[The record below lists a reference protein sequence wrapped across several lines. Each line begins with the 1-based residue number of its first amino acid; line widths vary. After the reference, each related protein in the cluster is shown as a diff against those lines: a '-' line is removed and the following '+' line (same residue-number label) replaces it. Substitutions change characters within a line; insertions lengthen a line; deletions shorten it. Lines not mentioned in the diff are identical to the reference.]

1 MKILVSWIG
10 LVAMLCALFGSVEH
24 SEASRCAVAQYGA
37 AAKNVQMK
45 AACRAKAVKRGEPLD
60 PDCTSKADAV
70 LEKKW
75 EKAQR
80 LNDCVEPTSTDE
92 IADLADGFTRDLRNR
107 LEGFFCESHDDCQAQ
122 LVQCDGCFCVAQHIE
137 DDLPACE
144 SDVVVQCLDVC
155 ANAPEPQCNAV
166 TGECVLSRVRCF
178 DSSECIPGDSCQS
191 GFCQECPCPQNL
203 DPVCGSDGVT
213 YPNQCEAD
221 CAGVTTQPGPCT

>member
-1 MKILVSWIG
+1 MKTRVWWMALCVLVG
-10 LVAMLCALFGSVEH
+10 GALGPPTLA
-24 SEASRCAVAQYGA
+24 EASRCAVAQYGA

-45 AACRAKAVKRGEPLD
+45 AACRAKAAKRGEALD

-80 LNDCVEPTSTDE
+80 LNDCVEPTSTEE

-107 LEGFFCESHDDCQAQ
+107 LEGFFCESHDDCRAQ
-122 LVQCDGCFCVAQHIE
+122 LVQCDGCFCVAQHVE

-144 SDVVVQCLDVC
+144 SDVVVQCLDLC

-166 TGECVLSRVRCF
+166 TGECVLSLVRCF
-178 DSSECIPGDSCQS
+178 DSSECVPGDSCQS
-191 GFCQECPCPQNL
+191 GFCQECPCPQIF